1 MGRLVQIVFV
11 ALITMALY
19 LGGRWIYY
27 IDYGSDIYDPTGIGL
42 TTYIPEP
49 IRGWGCRRLALR
61 FPNVAPPSVCQTA
74 AVRTAIAPRS
84 ANRYPGT

>member
-1 MGRLVQIVFV
+1 MSRLFQILLIAVLTMG
-11 ALITMALY
+11 LY

-27 IDYGSDIYDPTGIGL
+27 IDYSEDLYDPTGIGL

-61 FPNVAPPSVCQTA
+61 FANRTPPPVCQSA
-74 AVRTAIAPRS
+74 AVRSAIAPLP
-84 ANRYPGT
+84 ANRYPGA